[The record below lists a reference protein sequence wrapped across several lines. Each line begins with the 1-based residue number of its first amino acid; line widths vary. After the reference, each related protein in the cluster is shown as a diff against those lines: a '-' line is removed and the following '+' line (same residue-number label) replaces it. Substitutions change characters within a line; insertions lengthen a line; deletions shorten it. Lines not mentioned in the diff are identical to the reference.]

1 MKLIL
6 KLLPLLLTLQQLDC
20 AKILGIFT
28 VPSKSHAI
36 LAYELFKEL
45 AKSGHEVSLAMRREN
60 SYLIKIPQFW
70 IGHGYNTFWL

>member
-1 MKLIL
+1 MKIL
-6 KLLPLLLTLQQLDC
+6 TILFTLLFTQQSES

-45 AKSGHEVSLAMRREN
+45 VKAGHDVR
-60 SYLIKIPQFW
+60 
-70 IGHGYNTFWL
+70 